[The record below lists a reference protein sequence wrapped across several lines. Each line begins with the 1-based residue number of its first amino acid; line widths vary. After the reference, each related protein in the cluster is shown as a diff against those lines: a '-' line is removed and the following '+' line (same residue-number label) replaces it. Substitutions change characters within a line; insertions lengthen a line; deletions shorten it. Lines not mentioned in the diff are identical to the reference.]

1 MASAHFSSPHDP
13 ELYKLRV
20 WAAVQ
25 QIPPGKVTTYGQIA
39 KLVGAP
45 AGMAFESYRALGPR
59 WVGGALAACPAGV
72 PWQRVINAQGKISM
86 PGKAG
91 SEQRALLEAE
101 GVQFDARG
109 RIDLKRFGW
118 PPPAAEQQPLF

>member
-13 ELYKLRV
+13 EFYKLQV

-25 QIPPGKVTTYGQIA
+25 QVPPGKVTTYGQIA

-45 AGMAFESYRALGPR
+45 AGMAPEAYRALGPR

-109 RIDLKRFGW
+109 KIDLKRFGW
-118 PPPAAEQQPLF
+118 LPPEPEQQPLF